1 MADGA
6 FYRSNP
12 NSGGDGTIYW
22 QEKPNTVMVPISPLQ
37 WDAYSNN
44 GNKYVDYSGDDIAE
58 LLTQFGE
65 IPAPN
70 VL

>member
-12 NSGGDGTIYW
+12 LEEGDGTIYW

-44 GNKYVDYSGDDIAE
+44 GNKFVDYTAEQIAD
-58 LLTQFGE
+58 LLSEFGE
-65 IPAPN
+65 TPAPN